1 MATVKPIKPAKPFDC
16 VAYEHS
22 RSAAGEG
29 DPAMLASL
37 TICFVVGLAGLTILG
52 LQLREARRLTRAI
65 EALVE
70 GW

>member
-1 MATVKPIKPAKPFDC
+1 MATVKPIKPAKPFDR
-16 VAYEHS
+16 VAYERS

-29 DPAMLASL
+29 APAMLASL

-52 LQLREARRLTRAI
+52 LQLREARRLTRTI

>member
-1 MATVKPIKPAKPFDC
+1 
-16 VAYEHS
+16 
-22 RSAAGEG
+22 
-29 DPAMLASL
+29 MLASL